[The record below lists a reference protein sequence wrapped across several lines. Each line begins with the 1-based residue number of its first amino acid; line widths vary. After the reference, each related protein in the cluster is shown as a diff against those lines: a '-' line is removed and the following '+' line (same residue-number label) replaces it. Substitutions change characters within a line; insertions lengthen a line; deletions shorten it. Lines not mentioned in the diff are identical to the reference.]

1 MALQTFAAVIRARV
15 GIKLVAEMLWMTGDD
30 RLTVEGFIE
39 HCEEYAAYCA
49 FKEFCQEWFSDCIV
63 TAEMKF

>member
-1 MALQTFAAVIRARV
+1 MAVFTAVIRARI
-15 GIKLVAEMLWMTGDD
+15 GIDIVAEMLWMSDED

-39 HCEEYAAYCA
+39 HCEEYAAYYS
-49 FKEFCQEWFSDCIV
+49 FRDFCQAWFSNCIV